1 MHVSCQARPCA
12 TDWKPHAA
20 RVKLG
25 FVADLSSHHT
35 GVEMSQSGI
44 VLIQGGVWV
53 LGMIKGGAADRAGSR
68 QGDEILRVNG
78 QEIGSLSP
86 FKVAG
91 LLQGADSE
99 SDSDSF
105 VDIEVTP
112 IILLLRLHMGTSRCH
127 ISSHAEASPG
137 CVVM

>member
-1 MHVSCQARPCA
+1 M
-12 TDWKPHAA
+12 
-20 RVKLG
+20 KLG
-25 FVADLSSHHT
+25 FIADLSRYHT

-44 VLIQGGVWV
+44 LLIQGGVWV
-53 LGMIKGGAADRAGSR
+53 LGMIKGGAADRAGIR

-91 LLQGADSE
+91 LLQGADGE

-112 IILLLRLHMGTSRCH
+112 IIL
-127 ISSHAEASPG
+127 
-137 CVVM
+137 